1 MLRPKFPSAHGC
13 PRYAGFSACEADIF
27 SCAVGGSQPRDG
39 GSKIDA
45 KKRTDDA
52 QPDVQPTCIQT
63 THCDLPAGY
72 TLNAGKVDEQAVV
85 TISIGQRFLPRIQS
99 LRSEAI

>member
-1 MLRPKFPSAHGC
+1 MDVRDTLDLAPARPTSSRP
-13 PRYAGFSACEADIF
+13 PWADL
-27 SCAVGGSQPRDG
+27 SLAMEVAR
-39 GSKIDA
+39 IDA
-45 KKRTDDA
+45 KKCTDDA

-85 TISIGQRFLPRIQS
+85 TISIGQ
-99 LRSEAI
+99 A